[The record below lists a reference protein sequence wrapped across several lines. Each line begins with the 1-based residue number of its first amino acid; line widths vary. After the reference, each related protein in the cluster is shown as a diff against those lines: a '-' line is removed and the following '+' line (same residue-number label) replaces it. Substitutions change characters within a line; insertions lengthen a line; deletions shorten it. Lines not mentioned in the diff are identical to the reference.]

1 MQYRNT
7 KIFDMGF
14 NLKKILLALL
24 FSTSEP
30 LAIKDIQAVIT
41 RYHAENESK
50 KTVLKSE
57 ADDDELP
64 PDGEQSVIEDIF
76 AQVPTI
82 LTATQIRE
90 AMEEIS
96 AELEESGAV
105 YSLLQSSSGFKLA
118 ISKDYA
124 EWVRLLRNDPRPQR
138 LSRAALETLAIIAY
152 RQPVTRA
159 EIEAIRGVN
168 ADGAIG
174 RLSEKELI
182 YISGRADLP
191 GRPIQYATT
200 KNFLDYIGVNS
211 IEELPSSDVLSPN
224 QIADWIRRASSPEEI
239 TDTHVGLPSNDADL
253 PTKAFK
259 PDSSAQKIAYE
270 RQSEESE
277 ANQTPLDRKIENSI
291 GDVPREVELKIGAT
305 AFPSDGAESATSE
318 EEYEDTPDDENQN
331 LKE

>member
-1 MQYRNT
+1 M
-7 KIFDMGF
+7 F
-14 NLKKILLALL
+14 NLKKILMALM

-30 LAIKDIQAVIT
+30 LSIKDIQAVIT
-41 RYHAENESK
+41 RYHAENDARAAAPKGGDED
-50 KTVLKSE
+50 
-57 ADDDELP
+57 ADG
-64 PDGEQSVIEDIF
+64 PDGGQSVIEDIF
-76 AQVPTI
+76 AQVPTL

-174 RLSEKELI
+174 RLTEKELI

-191 GRPIQYATT
+191 GRPLQYATT
-200 KNFLDYIGVNS
+200 QNFLDYAGIS
-211 IEELPSSDVLSPN
+211 SLEELPASDVLSPN
-224 QIADWIRRASSPEEI
+224 QIAEWIRRASSPEKI
-239 TDTHVGLPSNDADL
+239 SDGHVGLPSNDDEPVQL
-253 PTKAFK
+253 
-259 PDSSAQKIAYE
+259 SAASGEKSPGG
-270 RQSEESE
+270 QSGGEEASR
-277 ANQTPLDRKIENSI
+277 APLDGGMEAEFGEVMQEAK
-291 GDVPREVELKIGAT
+291 VREGAD
-305 AFPSDGAESATSE
+305 AFPSEDAESAGSE
-318 EEYEDTPDDENQN
+318 EEFEEPIDGGE
-331 LKE
+331 KI

>member
-1 MQYRNT
+1 M
-7 KIFDMGF
+7 F
-14 NLKKILLALL
+14 NLKKILMALM

-30 LAIKDIQAVIT
+30 LSIKDIQAVIT
-41 RYHAENESK
+41 RYHAENDARAAAPKGGDED
-50 KTVLKSE
+50 
-57 ADDDELP
+57 ADG
-64 PDGEQSVIEDIF
+64 PDGGQSVIEDIF
-76 AQVPTI
+76 AQVPTL

-105 YSLLQSSSGFKLA
+105 YSLLQSSSGFKFA

-174 RLSEKELI
+174 RLTEKELI

-191 GRPIQYATT
+191 GRPLQYATT
-200 KNFLDYIGVNS
+200 QNFLDYAGIS
-211 IEELPSSDVLSPN
+211 SLEELPASDVLSPN
-224 QIADWIRRASSPEEI
+224 QIAEWIRRASSPEKI
-239 TDTHVGLPSNDADL
+239 SDGHVGLPSNDDETVQL
-253 PTKAFK
+253 
-259 PDSSAQKIAYE
+259 SAASGEKSPGG
-270 RQSEESE
+270 QSGGEEASR
-277 ANQTPLDRKIENSI
+277 APLDGGMEAEFGEVMQEAK
-291 GDVPREVELKIGAT
+291 VREGAD
-305 AFPSDGAESATSE
+305 AFPSEGAESAGSE
-318 EEYEDTPDDENQN
+318 EEFEEPIDGGE
-331 LKE
+331 KI